1 MKTRDEAI
9 RDLAERASD
18 QCEALTEKMEAVVDG
33 FDFDDEADREA
44 LCGILLDGF
53 DGRSM
58 LVFAEPGTTGQHTV
72 VYVDAILALAKL
84 LNSQVRRIYRRSIE
98 HD

>member
-9 RDLAERASD
+9 RDLADRAGD

-33 FDFDDEADREA
+33 FDFDGDRDREV
-44 LCGILLDGF
+44 LCGITRDR

-58 LVFAEPGTTGQHTV
+58 LAFAEPGTTGQRTI
-72 VYVDAILALAKL
+72 VYVDAILSLAKL
-84 LNSQVRRIYRRSIE
+84 LNGEVQVQ
-98 HD
+98 DD

>member
-9 RDLAERASD
+9 RDLADHAKY
-18 QCEALTEKMEAVVDG
+18 QCEALTEKMEVIIDG
-33 FDFDDEADREA
+33 FDFDGERDREA
-44 LCGILLDGF
+44 LCGITRDR

-58 LVFAEPGTTGQHTV
+58 LAFAEPGINGPRTV

-84 LNSQVRRIYRRSIE
+84 LNGEVQVQDE
-98 HD
+98 

>member
-9 RDLAERASD
+9 RDLADHAGD

-33 FDFDDEADREA
+33 FGFDFDDERDREA
-44 LCGILLDGF
+44 LCGITRDR

-58 LVFAEPGTTGQHTV
+58 LAFAEPGTTGQRTV

-84 LNSQVRRIYRRSIE
+84 LNGEVQVQ
-98 HD
+98 DD

>member
-9 RDLAERASD
+9 RDLADDAKH
-18 QCEALTEKMEAVVDG
+18 QCEALFDKMDVIIDG
-33 FDFDDEADREA
+33 YDFDGERDEEA
-44 LCGILLDGF
+44 LCGITRDR

-58 LVFAEPGTTGQHTV
+58 LAFAAPGTTGQRTV

-84 LNSQVRRIYRRSIE
+84 LNSEVQVQ
-98 HD
+98 DD

>member
-9 RDLAERASD
+9 LDLADHAKS
-18 QCEALTEKMEAVVDG
+18 QCEVLKEKMEVVVNG
-33 FDFDDEADREA
+33 FDFDGERDREA
-44 LCGILLDGF
+44 LCGITRDR

-58 LVFAEPGTTGQHTV
+58 LAFAEPGTTGQRTV

-84 LNSQVRRIYRRSIE
+84 LNGEVQVQ
-98 HD
+98 DD